1 MGHVDRRTAYGL
13 RSVGSLCICPT
24 RKLGTYCGS
33 LSSQPIPMPTFLC
46 SPAALSHPV
55 PGWVRPVPC
64 PGLPKTLFATLS
76 PQPSS
81 SNIPP
86 KLFISWFP
94 HPLSPFPSTSIF
106 RNNSLLG
113 LNSFC
118 SKYLECFISKFVVV
132 QSLSHTRL
140 FVTPWAVV
148 CQASLSFT
156 VSWSLLSFMS
166 TESVMP
172 SNHLILCCSIISPS
186 IFPSIRVFYNELP
199 LHIRWPEYW
208 SFSIS
213 PSSEYSDLVSFRI
226 DFVVV
231 CRIFN

>member
-1 MGHVDRRTAYGL
+1 MSFCLLFV
-13 RSVGSLCICPT
+13 SGS
-24 RKLGTYCGS
+24 
-33 LSSQPIPMPTFLC
+33 SSDSGRPASFL
-46 SPAALSHPV
+46 PLQ
-55 PGWVRPVPC
+55 GPC

-94 HPLSPFPSTSIF
+94 HHLSPFPSTSIF

-132 QSLSHTRL
+132 VQSLSHIQQ
-140 FVTPWAVV
+140 TPWAVV

-156 VSWSLLSFMS
+156 VSWSLLGFMS
-166 TESVMP
+166 PESVMP

-231 CRIFN
+231 CRIFSCCMWGLVLCPGIKPGVPAL